1 MTSNHSAE
9 YGKTAGRVG
18 SAITRSGTDEF
29 HGNTCEFLR
38 NRALDARTF
47 FDLGGIPPF
56 KRIQFGESAGGP
68 IRKDRTFVFGDYE
81 AIRQSRGI
89 AFTDTVP
96 ESVAPPTW
104 AGSLT
109 ERIRLN
115 AKAIITSR
123 G

>member
-1 MTSNHSAE
+1 VPSPGRGQTNSTETRTNFSA
-9 YGKTAGRVG
+9 TA
-18 SAITRSGTDEF
+18 RSTPELF
-29 HGNTCEFLR
+29 C
-38 NRALDARTF
+38 
-47 FDLGGIPPF
+47 DLGGIPPF

-89 AFTDTVP
+89 AFTDTVR
-96 ESVAPPTW
+96 ESVAPATW

-115 AKAIITSR
+115 ARAITTSR